1 MNFSVGNSKNPYDN
15 DPVIHF
21 SPPEEPEK
29 KAPTII
35 NSMKL
40 DLKINAADFRVIR
53 NMDLIKSATLPK
65 KYPDYLSNSMN
76 LSPPHKGSE
85 LESPEKLGDKSVNC
99 CLICMDKAPDAVFM
113 DCGHGG
119 IFGDFLRNSRKK
131 SVFWGVFPKDF
142 LSYF

>member
-1 MNFSVGNSKNPYDN
+1 MEIVNFTAGNSKNPYDN

-21 SPPEEPEK
+21 SPPEDPEK
-29 KAPTII
+29 KVPPNI
-35 NSMKL
+35 NSMRL

-65 KYPDYLSNSMN
+65 KFPDYLSNSLN
-76 LSPPHKGSE
+76 LSPPKKGSE
-85 LESPEKLGDKSVNC
+85 IDPQSPEKLGDKSVNC

-119 IFGDFLRNSRKK
+119 IFFLI
-131 SVFWGVFPKDF
+131 F
-142 LSYF
+142 

>member
-1 MNFSVGNSKNPYDN
+1 MNFTAGNTKNPYEN

-21 SPPEEPEK
+21 SPPEEEK
-29 KAPTII
+29 KEPPNI
-35 NSMKL
+35 NSMRL

-76 LSPPHKGSE
+76 LSPPQKGSE
-85 LESPEKLGDKSVNC
+85 IDPQSPEKLGDKSVNC

-119 IFGDFLRNSRKK
+119 IFIDFCRISRKK
-131 SVFWGVFPKDF
+131 TVFWCFF
-142 LSYF
+142 